1 MITLKKLKWDNCF
14 SYGSD
19 NELDLSSDIVTQL
32 VGTNGTGKSSIPLIL
47 EEVLFNKN
55 SKGIKKADIPNREV
69 NNGYDISL
77 TFDVVDD
84 QYEIDVVRRANIKV
98 KLYKNGEDISSHT
111 ATNTYKT
118 LEQIIGIDFKTFSQ
132 IVYQNTNAS
141 LQFLTATDTNR
152 KRFLIDLLQL
162 DDYVKYFEV
171 FKELSRTLGGDVSRI
186 QGKID
191 TIIKWLNDNKL
202 EDTSLLPKLDLP
214 FYSEED
220 EESLRSLQIEMENIS
235 EITKKINQ
243 NNLYKSQLESID
255 IGLAKEFLSMNDYED
270 TSDLKQSLGELTSR
284 ASLENKMIKKYT
296 DLQEMD
302 QGRCP
307 TCEQPVD
314 YEFIS
319 TQLKNHISEKNSF
332 VERIDA
338 VKNSISRIEK
348 TNNTFTQMKEMVD
361 NYEDLLR
368 SVDMTLANEVPNS
381 NELQEKIEKIKGRIR
396 DRKSRVEEII
406 AENEKRERHNTRLS
420 IIQEQ
425 QTDFENQLD
434 ELSTSIGEIEDKLSH
449 VEILKKAFSTNGLL
463 AYKIENLVK
472 DLEVLTNEYLAEL
485 SDGRFSLEF
494 VVLNDKLNVEI
505 DDNGKK
511 VDILALSAGELA
523 RVNTS
528 TLLAIRK
535 LMSSISKS
543 RINVLFLD
551 EVTNVLDEL
560 GKERMVEILLREE
573 NLNTYIVSH
582 GWTHPLLS
590 KIEVIKEDKI
600 SRLDGQS

>member
-1 MITLKKLKWDNCF
+1 MITLKKLQWSNCF
-14 SYGSD
+14 SYGAD
-19 NELDLSSDIVTQL
+19 NELDLTESIVTQL

-77 TFDVVDD
+77 SFDVVDD
-84 QYEIDVVRRANIKV
+84 EYQIDVVRRGNIKV

-118 LEQIIGIDFKTFSQ
+118 LEEVIGIDHKTFSQ

-162 DDYVKYFEV
+162 DNYVQYFEV
-171 FKELSRTLGGDVSRI
+171 FKELSRSTGSEVNVL

-191 TIIKWLNDNKL
+191 TIEKWLSDNKMD
-202 EDTSLLPKLDLP
+202 DTSLLSKIDLP
-214 FYSEED
+214 FQSEKNEKT
-220 EESLRSLQIEMENIS
+220 LRSYMREYENIS
-235 EITKKINQ
+235 ETNRKINK
-243 NNLYKSQLESID
+243 NNFIREQLEEIDLASYKQQLQEHTASID
-255 IGLAKEFLSMNDYED
+255 VTSINKEITLSRYQMNEH
-270 TSDLKQSLGELTSR
+270 KN
-284 ASLENKMIKKYT
+284 SLEEYGTLKG
-296 DLQEMD
+296 E
-302 QGRCP
+302 CP
-307 TCEQPVD
+307 TCHQDIDEAFVQEQIVHHTTQVTHYNDIVEKLTVEKQEADRVNRIRVIANRKVD
-314 YEFIS
+314 EWEDLFRDIDR
-319 TQLKNHISEKNSF
+319 TLPINIVDEQELKSKIVSIKATIKE
-332 VERIDA
+332 ERDSLQEVI
-338 VKNSISRIEK
+338 KQN
-348 TNNTFTQMKEMVD
+348 EMV
-361 NYEDLLR
+361 
-368 SVDMTLANEVPNS
+368 
-381 NELQEKIEKIKGRIR
+381 
-396 DRKSRVEEII
+396 
-406 AENEKRERHNTRLS
+406 ERHNTRMS
-420 IIQEQ
+420 IIEEQ
-425 QTDFENQLD
+425 QQDFEDQLAT
-434 ELSTSIGEIEDKLSH
+434 LTAEIKVVQNKFGH
-449 VEILKKAFSTNGLL
+449 IEILKKAFSTNGLL

-472 DLEVLTNEYLAEL
+472 DLEELTNEYLAEL

-505 DDNGKK
+505 DDNGKP

-560 GKERMVEILLREE
+560 GKEKLVENLLREE

-590 KIEVIKEDKI
+590 KIEVVKEDKI
-600 SRLDGQS
+600 SHLDG

>member
-1 MITLKKLKWDNCF
+1 MITLKKLEWSNCF

-19 NELDLSSDIVTQL
+19 NILDLNASIVTQL

-77 TFDVVDD
+77 SFSVNEDE
-84 QYEIDVVRRANIKV
+84 YLIDVVRRTNIKV
-98 KLYKNGEDISSHT
+98 KLYKNEEDISSHT
-111 ATNTYKT
+111 ATATYKT
-118 LEQIIGIDFKTFSQ
+118 LEAIIGIDFKTFSQ

-152 KRFLIDLLQL
+152 KKFLIDLLQL
-162 DDYVKYFEV
+162 DNYVKFFDV
-171 FKELSRTLGGDVSRI
+171 FKELSRNLAGDVSRI

-191 TIIKWLNDNKL
+191 TIDKWLSDNYL
-202 EDTSLLPKLDLP
+202 EDTSLLSKLELP

-220 EESLRSLQIEMENIS
+220 EETLRSLQIEFENIS
-235 EITKKINQ
+235 EISKKINQ
-243 NNLYKSQLESID
+243 NNLYKKQLESID
-255 IGLAKEFLSMNDYED
+255 LSLAKEYVSNTEWQDTED
-270 TSDLKQSLGELTSR
+270 LLQQIGEIKSQGSQEVR
-284 ASLENKMIKKYT
+284 MIKKYT
-296 DLQEMD
+296 DLLEVD
-302 QGRCP
+302 EAGCP
-307 TCEQPVD
+307 TCGQD
-314 YEFIS
+314 IDKDFIEKE
-319 TQLKNHISEKNSF
+319 LKNHEETKELYTAQLESVNDNLEEINKANLLL
-332 VERIDA
+332 
-338 VKNSISRIEK
+338 
-348 TNNTFTQMKEMVD
+348 KEMQQKISNWEEIYRQID
-361 NYEDLLR
+361 YNLP
-368 SVDMTLANEVPNS
+368 SEVPDAY
-381 NELQEKIEKIKGRIR
+381 EIEGKIEKIKIRIR
-396 DRKSRVEEII
+396 QRRTKVEEVI
-406 AENEKRERHNTRLS
+406 AENERIERHNTRLA
-420 IIQEQ
+420 IIEEQ
-425 QTDFENQLD
+425 QTDFEEQHKSL
-434 ELSTSIGEIEDKLSH
+434 TSDITEVESKLGH

-472 DLEVLTNEYLAEL
+472 DLEELTNEYLAEL

-505 DDNGKK
+505 DDNGKT

-551 EVTNVLDEL
+551 EVTNVLDEQ
-560 GKERMVEILLREE
+560 GKERLVEILLREE

-590 KIEVIKEDKI
+590 KIDIIKEQKI
-600 SRLDGQS
+600 SRLDG

>member
-1 MITLKKLKWDNCF
+1 MITLKKLQWSNCF

-19 NELDLSSDIVTQL
+19 NELDLTESIVTQL

-77 TFDVVDD
+77 SFDVVDD
-84 QYEIDVVRRANIKV
+84 SYKIDVVRRGNIKV
-98 KLYKNGEDISSHT
+98 KLYKNDEDISSHT

-118 LEQIIGIDFKTFSQ
+118 LEEIIGIDHKTFSQ

-162 DDYVKYFEV
+162 DNYVKYFEV
-171 FKELSRTLGGDVSRI
+171 FKDLARTIGSEATLV

-191 TIIKWLNDNKL
+191 TINKWLLDNKM
-202 EDTSLLPKLDLP
+202 EDTSLLSKIDLP
-214 FYSEED
+214 FVSEED
-220 EESLRSLQIEMENIS
+220 DKTLRSLMIEYENIS
-235 EITKKINQ
+235 EINKKINK
-243 NNLYKSQLESID
+243 NNFTREQLDEIDITSYRQQLEEYSKDID
-255 IGLAKEFLSMNDYED
+255 VAPLQREITLAKYKLNEHRS
-270 TSDLKQSLGELTSR
+270 
-284 ASLENKMIKKYT
+284 SLEEYQTMKG
-296 DLQEMD
+296 E
-302 QGRCP
+302 CP
-307 TCEQPVD
+307 TCHQDIDE
-314 YEFIS
+314 
-319 TQLKNHISEKNSF
+319 NF
-332 VERIDA
+332 V
-338 VKNSISRIEK
+338 K
-348 TNNTFTQMKEMVD
+348 
-361 NYEDLLR
+361 
-368 SVDMTLANEVPNS
+368 
-381 NELQEKIEKIKGRIR
+381 EKIEHHSTKVTNYESSVDKLSKEKIEGDEVNKIR
-396 DRKSRVEEII
+396 LVAKRRVADWEDLYRDIDATLPIKVLEASELQTKISELQNKIRKDREAWEDVA
-406 AENEKRERHNTRLS
+406 AENERIERHNTRIS
-420 IIQEQ
+420 IIEEQ
-425 QTDFENQLD
+425 QTEFENQLS
-434 ELSTSIGEIEDKLSH
+434 ELVEEITEIEEKLGH
-449 VEILKKAFSTNGLL
+449 IEILKKAFSTNGLL

-472 DLEVLTNEYLAEL
+472 DLEELTNEYLAEL

-505 DDNGKK
+505 DDNGKP

-523 RVNTS
+523 RVNTA

-560 GKERMVEILLREE
+560 GKEKLVEILLREE

-590 KIEVIKEDKI
+590 KIEVIKEDKV
-600 SRLDGQS
+600 SHLDG

>member
-1 MITLKKLKWDNCF
+1 MITLKKLQWSNCF

-19 NELDLSSDIVTQL
+19 NELDLTESIVTQL

-77 TFDVVDD
+77 SFDVVEDE
-84 QYEIDVVRRANIKV
+84 YKIDVVRRGNIKV

-118 LEQIIGIDFKTFSQ
+118 VEEVIGIDHKTFSQ

-162 DDYVKYFEV
+162 NKYVEYFEV
-171 FKELSRTLGGDVSRI
+171 FKDLARSSGADASRL

-191 TIIKWLNDNKL
+191 TIVKWLSDNKMD
-202 EDTSLLPKLDLP
+202 DTSLLSKIDLP
-214 FYSEED
+214 FQSEEN
-220 EESLRSLQIEMENIS
+220 EKTLRSLMREYENIS
-235 EITKKINQ
+235 EINKKINK
-243 NNLYKSQLESID
+243 NNFTKTQLDEIDLDLYKKKLVENPKD
-255 IGLAKEFLSMNDYED
+255 INVSPLQKDITLSKYKVKEHTDSYNEYS
-270 TSDLKQSLGELTSR
+270 TLKGE
-284 ASLENKMIKKYT
+284 
-296 DLQEMD
+296 
-302 QGRCP
+302 CP
-307 TCEQPVD
+307 TCHQDIDED
-314 YEFIS
+314 
-319 TQLKNHISEKNSF
+319 F
-332 VERIDA
+332 V
-338 VKNSISRIEK
+338 
-348 TNNTFTQMKEMVD
+348 
-361 NYEDLLR
+361 
-368 SVDMTLANEVPNS
+368 
-381 NELQEKIEKIKGRIR
+381 QEKIEYHSAKITHYKDLVDNLSAEKEEGDRVNKIRLVSKRRIEDWEDLFR
-396 DRKSRVEEII
+396 DLDKTLPTKVLDEAELVSKIQELKSEIKEERDKLQEVIKQ
-406 AENEKRERHNTRLS
+406 NEMVERHNTRMS
-420 IIQEQ
+420 IIEEQ
-425 QTDFENQLD
+425 QDDFEKQLKELTE
-434 ELSTSIGEIEDKLSH
+434 ELSAIEERLGH
-449 VEILKKAFSTNGLL
+449 IEILKKAFSTNGLL

-472 DLEVLTNEYLAEL
+472 DLEELTNEYLAEL

-505 DDNGKK
+505 DDNGKP

-543 RINVLFLD
+543 QINVLFLD

-560 GKERMVEILLREE
+560 GKEKLVEILLREE

-590 KIEVIKEDKI
+590 KIEVVKEDKI
-600 SRLDGQS
+600 SHLDG

>member
-1 MITLKKLKWDNCF
+1 MITLKKLEWSNCF

-19 NELDLSSDIVTQL
+19 NILNLNESIVTQL

-69 NNGYDISL
+69 NNGYDIALS
-77 TFDVVDD
+77 FSVNDD
-84 QYEIDVVRRANIKV
+84 EYLIDVVRRTNIKV
-98 KLYKNGEDISSHT
+98 KLYKNEEDISSHT
-111 ATNTYKT
+111 ATATYKT
-118 LEQIIGIDFKTFSQ
+118 LEAIIGIDFKTFSQ

-152 KRFLIDLLQL
+152 KKFLIDLLQL
-162 DDYVKYFEV
+162 DNYVKFFEV
-171 FKELSRTLGGDVSRI
+171 FKELSRNLAGDVSRI

-191 TIIKWLNDNKL
+191 TIDKWLSDNYL
-202 EDTSLLPKLDLP
+202 EDTSLLSKLELP

-220 EESLRSLQIEMENIS
+220 ENTLRSLQIEFENIS

-243 NNLYKSQLESID
+243 NNLYKKQLESID
-255 IGLAKEFLSMNDYED
+255 LGLAKEYVSENEWQD
-270 TSDLKQSLGELTSR
+270 TEHLLQQIGEIKSQGSQEVR
-284 ASLENKMIKKYT
+284 MIKKYT
-296 DLQEMD
+296 DLLD
-302 QGRCP
+302 VDDAGCP
-307 TCEQPVD
+307 TCGQDIDLAFIEQELKRHEETKEE
-314 YEFIS
+314 YMA
-319 TQLKNHISEKNSF
+319 QLELVNDNLAEINKANLLF
-332 VERIDA
+332 
-338 VKNSISRIEK
+338 
-348 TNNTFTQMKEMVD
+348 KEMQQKISSWEEIYRQVD
-361 NYEDLLR
+361 H
-368 SVDMTLANEVPNS
+368 TLPTEVPNDT
-381 NELQEKIEKIKGRIR
+381 ELTKKITKLKTRIN
-396 DRKSRVEEII
+396 DRRSRVEEVI
-406 AENEKRERHNTRLS
+406 AENERIERHNTRLA
-420 IIQEQ
+420 IIEEQ
-425 QTDFENQLD
+425 QTDFEEQLASLTAD
-434 ELSTSIGEIEDKLSH
+434 ITEVEDKLGH

-472 DLEVLTNEYLAEL
+472 DLEELTNEYLAEL
-485 SDGRFSLEF
+485 SDGRFSLQF

-505 DDNGKK
+505 DDNGKT

-551 EVTNVLDEL
+551 EVTNVLDEG
-560 GKERMVEILLREE
+560 GKERLVEILLREE

-590 KIEVIKEDKI
+590 KIDIIKEQKI
-600 SRLDGQS
+600 SRLDG

>member
-1 MITLKKLKWDNCF
+1 VITLKKLQWSNCF
-14 SYGSD
+14 SYGAD
-19 NELDLSSDIVTQL
+19 NELDLTESIVTQL

-77 TFDVVDD
+77 SFDVVDD
-84 QYEIDVVRRANIKV
+84 EYKIDVVRRGNIKV
-98 KLYKNGEDISSHT
+98 KFYKNGEDISSHT

-118 LEQIIGIDFKTFSQ
+118 LEEIIGIDHKTFSQ

-162 DDYVKYFEV
+162 NKYVEYFEV
-171 FKELSRTLGGDVSRI
+171 FKDLARASGSEATRL

-191 TIIKWLNDNKL
+191 TIVKWLSDNKMD
-202 EDTSLLPKLDLP
+202 DTSLLSKIDLP
-214 FYSEED
+214 FKSEEN
-220 EESLRSLQIEMENIS
+220 EKTLRSYMREYENIS
-235 EITKKINQ
+235 ETNKKIIK
-243 NNLYKSQLESID
+243 NNFTKEQLDEIDLSAYKEQLEEYNESID
-255 IGLAKEFLSMNDYED
+255 
-270 TSDLKQSLGELTSR
+270 T
-284 ASLENKMIKKYT
+284 ASLSKEITLSKYQMNEHRSSLKEYGT
-296 DLQEMD
+296 LKGE
-302 QGRCP
+302 CP
-307 TCEQPVD
+307 TCHQDIDEAFVQQQIEHHSAKVTHYGD
-314 YEFIS
+314 A
-319 TQLKNHISEKNSF
+319 LEKLT
-332 VERIDA
+332 VEKQEADRI
-338 VKNSISRIEK
+338 NRIRIIATRKVE
-348 TNNTFTQMKEMVD
+348 EW
-361 NYEDLLR
+361 EDLFR
-368 SVDMTLANEVPNS
+368 DIDNTLPIDILDEQKLKS
-381 NELQEKIEKIKGRIR
+381 NIVELKKKIKEERDSLEEVIR
-396 DRKSRVEEII
+396 
-406 AENEKRERHNTRLS
+406 ENERVERHNTRMS
-420 IIQEQ
+420 IIEEQ
-425 QTDFENQLD
+425 QEDFENQLQSLTD
-434 ELSTSIGEIEDKLSH
+434 ELTTIEEKLGH
-449 VEILKKAFSTNGLL
+449 IEVLKKAFSTNGLL

-472 DLEVLTNEYLAEL
+472 DLEELTNEYLAEL

-505 DDNGKK
+505 DDNGKP

-543 RINVLFLD
+543 QINALFLD

-560 GKERMVEILLREE
+560 GKEKLVEILLREE

-590 KIEVIKEDKI
+590 KIEVVKEDKV
-600 SRLDGQS
+600 SHLDG

>member
-1 MITLKKLKWDNCF
+1 MITLKKLEWSNCF
-14 SYGSD
+14 SYGS
-19 NELDLSSDIVTQL
+19 NNILDLNDSIVTQL

-69 NNGYDISL
+69 NNGYDIALSFSVNDEEYL
-77 TFDVVDD
+77 
-84 QYEIDVVRRANIKV
+84 IDVVRRTNIKV
-98 KLYKNGEDISSHT
+98 KLYKNEEDISSHT
-111 ATNTYKT
+111 ATATYKT
-118 LEQIIGIDFKTFSQ
+118 LEAIIGIDFKTFSQ

-152 KRFLIDLLQL
+152 KKFLIDLLQL
-162 DDYVKYFEV
+162 DNYVKFFEV
-171 FKELSRTLGGDVSRI
+171 FKELSRNLAGDVSRI

-191 TIIKWLNDNKL
+191 TIDKWLSDNYL
-202 EDTSLLPKLDLP
+202 EDTSLLSKLELP

-220 EESLRSLQIEMENIS
+220 ENTLRSLQIEFQNIS

-255 IGLAKEFLSMNDYED
+255 LGLAKEYVSENEWQD
-270 TSDLKQSLGELTSR
+270 TEHLLQQIGEIKSQGSQEVR
-284 ASLENKMIKKYT
+284 MIKKYT
-296 DLQEMD
+296 DLLD
-302 QGRCP
+302 VDDAGCP
-307 TCEQPVD
+307 TCGQEIDLAFIEQELKRHQETKEE
-314 YEFIS
+314 Y
-319 TQLKNHISEKNSF
+319 TAQLELVNENLGEINKANLLF
-332 VERIDA
+332 
-338 VKNSISRIEK
+338 
-348 TNNTFTQMKEMVD
+348 KEMQQKISSWEEIYRQID
-361 NYEDLLR
+361 H
-368 SVDMTLANEVPNS
+368 TLPTEVPNDT
-381 NELQEKIEKIKGRIR
+381 ELTKKITKLKTRIR
-396 DRKSRVEEII
+396 ERQSRVEEVIT
-406 AENEKRERHNTRLS
+406 ENERIERHNTRLA
-420 IIQEQ
+420 IIEEQ
-425 QTDFENQLD
+425 QTDFEEQLASLTAD
-434 ELSTSIGEIEDKLSH
+434 ITEVEDKLGH

-472 DLEVLTNEYLAEL
+472 DLEELTNEYLAEL
-485 SDGRFSLEF
+485 SDGRFSLQF

-505 DDNGKK
+505 DDNGKT

-551 EVTNVLDEL
+551 EVTNVLDEG
-560 GKERMVEILLREE
+560 GKERLVEILLREE

-590 KIEVIKEDKI
+590 KIDIIKEQKI
-600 SRLDGQS
+600 SRLDG

>member
-1 MITLKKLKWDNCF
+1 MITLKKLEWSNCF
-14 SYGSD
+14 SYGS
-19 NELDLSSDIVTQL
+19 NNVLELNDSIVTQL

-77 TFDVVDD
+77 SFSVNEDE
-84 QYEIDVVRRANIKV
+84 YFIDVVRRTNIKV
-98 KLYKNGEDISSHT
+98 KLYKDKEDISSHT
-111 ATNTYKT
+111 ATATYKT
-118 LEQIIGIDFKTFSQ
+118 LEAIIGIDFKTFSQ

-152 KRFLIDLLQL
+152 KKFLIDLLQL
-162 DDYVKYFEV
+162 DNYVKFFDV
-171 FKELSRTLGGDVSRI
+171 FKELSRNLAGDVSRV

-191 TIIKWLNDNKL
+191 TIDKWLLDNYL
-202 EDTSLLPKLDLP
+202 EDTSLLSKLELP

-220 EESLRSLQIEMENIS
+220 EESLRSLQIEFQNIS
-235 EITKKINQ
+235 EITKKINE
-243 NNLYKSQLESID
+243 NNLYKKQLESID
-255 IGLAKEFLSMNDYED
+255 LGLAKDYISENEWQDTEFLIQEI
-270 TSDLKQSLGELTSR
+270 GEIKSQGSQETR
-284 ASLENKMIKKYT
+284 MTKKYM
-296 DLQEMD
+296 DLLEVD
-302 QGRCP
+302 DAGCP
-307 TCEQPVD
+307 TCGQD
-314 YEFIS
+314 IDTAFIKKELHRHQ
-319 TQLKNHISEKNSF
+319 TARTGYSEKLEEANDRLGDINS
-332 VERIDA
+332 A
-338 VKNSISRIEK
+338 
-348 TNNTFTQMKEMVD
+348 NT
-361 NYEDLLR
+361 LLR
-368 SVDMTLANEVPNS
+368 QMEQRVNTWEEIYRNIDHKLSSDVPNDT
-381 NELQEKIEKIKGRIR
+381 ELTEKITKLKTRIKDRRGRV
-396 DRKSRVEEII
+396 DEVI
-406 AENEKRERHNTRLS
+406 AENERIERHNTRLS
-420 IIQEQ
+420 IIEEQ
-425 QTDFENQLD
+425 QTDFEEQLAT
-434 ELSTSIGEIEDKLSH
+434 LTSEISIVEDKLGH

-472 DLEVLTNEYLAEL
+472 DLEELTNEYLAEL

-505 DDNGKK
+505 DDNGKT

-551 EVTNVLDEL
+551 EVTNVLDEQ
-560 GKERMVEILLREE
+560 GKERLVEILLREE

-582 GWTHPLLS
+582 GWTHPLLA
-590 KIEVIKEDKI
+590 KIDIIKEQKI
-600 SRLDGQS
+600 SRLDG

>member
-1 MITLKKLKWDNCF
+1 MITLKKLEWSNCF

-19 NELDLSSDIVTQL
+19 NILNLNESIVTQL

-69 NNGYDISL
+69 NNGYDIALS
-77 TFDVVDD
+77 FSVNDD
-84 QYEIDVVRRANIKV
+84 EYLIDVVRRTNIKV
-98 KLYKNGEDISSHT
+98 KLYKNEEDISSHT
-111 ATNTYKT
+111 ATATYKT
-118 LEQIIGIDFKTFSQ
+118 LEAIIGIDFKTFSQ

-152 KRFLIDLLQL
+152 KKFLIDLLQL
-162 DDYVKYFEV
+162 DNYVKFFEV
-171 FKELSRTLGGDVSRI
+171 FKELSRNLAGDVSRI

-191 TIIKWLNDNKL
+191 TIDKWLLDNKL
-202 EDTSLLPKLDLP
+202 EDTSLLSKMELP

-220 EESLRSLQIEMENIS
+220 EETLRSLQIEFENIS

-255 IGLAKEFLSMNDYED
+255 LGLAKEYVSENEWQD
-270 TSDLKQSLGELTSR
+270 TEHLLQQIGEIKSQGSQEVR
-284 ASLENKMIKKYT
+284 MIKKYT
-296 DLQEMD
+296 DLLEVD
-302 QGRCP
+302 DAGCP
-307 TCEQPVD
+307 TCGQDIDTAFIEQELKRHEETKET
-314 YEFIS
+314 Y
-319 TQLKNHISEKNSF
+319 TAQLESVNDNLADINRANLLF
-332 VERIDA
+332 
-338 VKNSISRIEK
+338 
-348 TNNTFTQMKEMVD
+348 KEMQQKISSWEEIYRQID
-361 NYEDLLR
+361 HSLP
-368 SVDMTLANEVPNS
+368 SEVPNDT
-381 NELQEKIEKIKGRIR
+381 ELTAKITKLKTRIR
-396 DRKSRVEEII
+396 ERQSRVEEVI
-406 AENEKRERHNTRLS
+406 AENERIERHNTRLA
-420 IIQEQ
+420 IIEEQ
-425 QTDFENQLD
+425 QTDFEEQLASLTAD
-434 ELSTSIGEIEDKLSH
+434 ITEVEDKLGH

-472 DLEVLTNEYLAEL
+472 DLEELTNEYLAEL

-505 DDNGKK
+505 DDNGKT

-551 EVTNVLDEL
+551 EVTNVLDEQ
-560 GKERMVEILLREE
+560 GKERLVEILLREE

-590 KIEVIKEDKI
+590 KIDIIKEQKI
-600 SRLDGQS
+600 SRLDG

>member
-1 MITLKKLKWDNCF
+1 VITLKKLQWSNCF
-14 SYGSD
+14 SYGAD
-19 NELDLSSDIVTQL
+19 NELDLTESIVTQL

-77 TFDVVDD
+77 SFDVVDD
-84 QYEIDVVRRANIKV
+84 EYQIDVVRRGNIKV

-118 LEQIIGIDFKTFSQ
+118 LEEVIGIDHKTFSQ

-162 DDYVKYFEV
+162 DNYVQYFEV
-171 FKELSRTLGGDVSRI
+171 FKELSRSTGSEVNVL

-191 TIIKWLNDNKL
+191 TIEKWLSDNKMD
-202 EDTSLLPKLDLP
+202 DTSLLSKIDLP
-214 FYSEED
+214 FQSEKNEKT
-220 EESLRSLQIEMENIS
+220 LRSYMREYENIS
-235 EITKKINQ
+235 ETNRKINK
-243 NNLYKSQLESID
+243 NNFIREQLEEIDLASYKQQLQEHTASID
-255 IGLAKEFLSMNDYED
+255 VTSINKEITLSRYQMNEH
-270 TSDLKQSLGELTSR
+270 KN
-284 ASLENKMIKKYT
+284 SLEEYGTLKG
-296 DLQEMD
+296 E
-302 QGRCP
+302 CP
-307 TCEQPVD
+307 TCHQDIDEAFVQEQIVHHTTQVTHYNDIVEKLTVEKQEADRVNRIRVIANRKVD
-314 YEFIS
+314 EWEDLFRDIDR
-319 TQLKNHISEKNSF
+319 TLPINIVDEQELKSKIVSIKATIKE
-332 VERIDA
+332 ERDSLQEVI
-338 VKNSISRIEK
+338 KQN
-348 TNNTFTQMKEMVD
+348 EMV
-361 NYEDLLR
+361 
-368 SVDMTLANEVPNS
+368 
-381 NELQEKIEKIKGRIR
+381 
-396 DRKSRVEEII
+396 
-406 AENEKRERHNTRLS
+406 ERHNTRMS
-420 IIQEQ
+420 IIEEQ
-425 QTDFENQLD
+425 QQDFEDQLAT
-434 ELSTSIGEIEDKLSH
+434 LTAEIKVVQNKFGH
-449 VEILKKAFSTNGLL
+449 IEILKKAFSTNGLL

-472 DLEVLTNEYLAEL
+472 DLEELTNEYLAEL

-505 DDNGKK
+505 DDNGKP

-560 GKERMVEILLREE
+560 GKEKLVENLLREE

-590 KIEVIKEDKI
+590 KIEVVKEDKI
-600 SRLDGQS
+600 SHLDG